1 MLVGII
7 NIPILPT
14 TWAPRFLSY
23 PPSPLAGVE
32 RFLYRL
38 LTPNDKGK
46 GVLFSIS
53 LFLIFNNWL
62 SESNSIS
69 DKGRSFQVVTTGS
82 SPLPNSE
89 TVDLGNS
96 SPQSSLV
103 ICSTFWV
110 ETPLTTISIKVRINA
125 CSLRYQLGKHV
136 GGELIVLD
144 VRHL

>member
-7 NIPILPT
+7 NIPMLPT
-14 TWAPRFLSY
+14 TWVPRFLSC
-23 PPSPLAGVE
+23 PPSPPAGVE

-38 LTPNDKGK
+38 LTPHDKGK
-46 GVLFSIS
+46 GVLFSIC

-69 DKGRSFQVVTTGS
+69 DKGRSFQVITTGS

-96 SPQSSLV
+96 SPHSSLV

-110 ETPLTTISIKVRINA
+110 ETPLTIISIKVRINT
-125 CSLRYQLGKHV
+125 CSFRYQLGNHF
-136 GGELIVLD
+136 GRELTVLD
-144 VRHL
+144 VRHS